1 MTTATQQEEI
11 ETQLEEDLD
20 FERELILFEQRLEEA
35 SLLNIIK
42 RQFFQQV
49 KAIEQNRIMSSVTQ
63 ELQAAGAEEMVED
76 LAQVSASKKRKIKKK
91 AKQQAEQERIKQLE
105 DLSKIEKQ
113 IEAAK
118 DIKDLDFVPV
128 EVL

>member
-1 MTTATQQEEI
+1 M
-11 ETQLEEDLD
+11 
-20 FERELILFEQRLEEA
+20 
-35 SLLNIIK
+35 
-42 RQFFQQV
+42 
-49 KAIEQNRIMSSVTQ
+49 
-63 ELQAAGAEEMVED
+63 
-76 LAQVSASKKRKIKKK
+76 SASKKRKIKKK

>member
-1 MTTATQQEEI
+1 
-11 ETQLEEDLD
+11 
-20 FERELILFEQRLEEA
+20 
-35 SLLNIIK
+35 
-42 RQFFQQV
+42 
-49 KAIEQNRIMSSVTQ
+49 
-63 ELQAAGAEEMVED
+63 MVED